1 MFERIMELAAQK
13 GLSVAAL
20 ERKAGIANGVL
31 CKWKGGGQGATIGS
45 LVKIAKV
52 LEVTVDDL
60 LPKEEKQ

>member
-20 ERKAGIANGVL
+20 ERKANIANGVI

-60 LPKEEKQ
+60 LPKGEEE